1 MRFFLLHVLNYYGTF
16 MRIQIG
22 VDRGGIVFVAGGG
35 QIVVVIRE
43 IASVTVHVMC
53 GLY

>member
-1 MRFFLLHVLNYYGTF
+1 

-22 VDRGGIVFVAGGG
+22 VDRGGIVVAVVAGGG
-35 QIVVVIRE
+35 QIVVIIRE
-43 IASVTVHVMC
+43 IASVAVHVMC